1 MDRATDAVI
10 QQALRDYTKEDPTSG
25 RVLLIIAHRID
36 TVMDCDH
43 LLVLSNGQLLE
54 QGSPRDL
61 ACKPGGL
68 FAAMTSANTK

>member
-54 QGSPRDL
+54 QGPPLGLVR
-61 ACKPGGL
+61 KPGGL
-68 FAAMTSANTK
+68 FAAMASANTK